1 MKSVVA
7 TAMSHRVEASILAWC
22 RPQRDIM
29 AREEGKSYG
38 ESRVEKILDI
48 FPYGNILRAWHERQ
62 PLPTLSTLWRNHAAG
77 IF

>member
-7 TAMSHRVEASILAWC
+7 TAMSHRVEASILPWR

-38 ESRVEKILDI
+38 ER
-48 FPYGNILRAWHERQ
+48 RAKKV
-62 PLPTLSTLWRNHAAG
+62 T
-77 IF
+77 